1 MSTRSL
7 LLQVLTITHVSFQPK
22 QFVTLNTFSLS
33 LEGVFKIWAKPDLFL
48 FNFLVFLNANTNIA
62 QIWLYECSLGGVLG
76 IRTRGGR
83 MVGADNSDELW
94 RHPRRCYPTT
104 NCPIVLRTSYSTLL
118 RYLKCCQFQR
128 SY

>member
-7 LLQVLTITHVSFQPK
+7 LLQVLTITHVSFQPN

-62 QIWLYECSLGGVLG
+62 QI
-76 IRTRGGR
+76 
-83 MVGADNSDELW
+83 
-94 RHPRRCYPTT
+94 
-104 NCPIVLRTSYSTLL
+104 
-118 RYLKCCQFQR
+118 
-128 SY
+128 